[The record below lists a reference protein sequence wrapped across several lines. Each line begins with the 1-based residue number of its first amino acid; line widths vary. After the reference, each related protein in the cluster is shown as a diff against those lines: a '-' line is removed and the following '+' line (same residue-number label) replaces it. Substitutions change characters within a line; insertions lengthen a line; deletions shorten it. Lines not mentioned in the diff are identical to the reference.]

1 MMTFIEKYIMPIAV
15 KVGNNRHLLAIRD
28 ALIGMI
34 AITMVGSFAVL
45 FNNLGQVIKPYGRM
59 MEYIFGPAW
68 STLGG
73 DIWFGTFAFMTVFAV
88 FGISY
93 KLARSYDDDGFEA

>member
-1 MMTFIEKYIMPIAV
+1 MMTFIDKYIMPGAV

-34 AITMVGSFAVL
+34 AITMIGSFAVL

-59 MEYIFGPAW
+59 MEAIFGPAW
-68 STLGG
+68 NTLGG

-93 KLARSYDDDGFEA
+93 KLGKILR